1 MFDLAICLSTKNRVT
16 NLNSTLKCLFS
27 NKGINKEKIQ
37 ITIVDATLS
46 SNYLNVKNYNNKPK
60 NFYINYIHDPKDSG
74 GLDAAYDKAVRFSDS
89 KYVYLASDDDFI
101 SDNFIINI
109 LEKIKLDKD
118 LYILNTDVCDANLD
132 QILQKNRLSIQK
144 DFEITFDKNKR
155 IIPNTLLEQL
165 SYIGSIL
172 IKRENWI
179 NYNSSKYFKSYFSH
193 LSNIFDSKE
202 KIEIYIISE
211 IYVKCRID
219 AESWSKKHLTLW
231 NFYWPQMTKMISHG
245 FCDLNK
251 SEIIDDIKLKILIK
265 YYALG
270 ILDELDSIKLSSK
283 LKFKINLLKMINKK
297 IIIYI
302 CLLISNLKKNQI
314 LKYRLKRRLK

>member
-16 NLNSTLKCLFS
+16 NLQTTLKRLFL
-27 NKGINKEKIQ
+27 NKGIAKEKIQ
-37 ITIVDATLS
+37 ITILDATPS
-46 SNYLNVKNYNNKPK
+46 SNYLNVKNCNNKPE
-60 NFYINYIHDPKDSG
+60 NFYINYIHDPKDTG
-74 GLDAAYDKAVRFSDS
+74 GLDAAYDKAVRSSDS

-101 SDNFIINI
+101 SENFIQEI

-118 LYILNTDVCDANLD
+118 LYILNTDVFDANLD
-132 QILQKNRLSIQK
+132 RILQKNRLNINE
-144 DFEITFDKNKR
+144 DYEITFYKNKR
-155 IIPNTLLEQL
+155 LIPNNLIEQL

-179 NYNSSKYFKSYFSH
+179 SYNSSKYYKSYFSH

-202 KIEIYIISE
+202 KIDIYVVSK

-219 AESWSKKHLTLW
+219 SESWSQKHLILW
-231 NFYWPQMTKMISHG
+231 NFYWPQMTKMIKHG
-245 FCDLNK
+245 FCNLDK
-251 SEIIDDIKLKILIK
+251 SEIIKDIKLKILIK

-270 ILDELDSIKLSSK
+270 ILDELHSINLSSK
-283 LKFKINLLKMINKK
+283 LKFKIKFLKMINKK
-297 IIIYI
+297 IIIYT